1 MPRGCG
7 SSVKHGRSPHTLSRG
22 LVGSTAM
29 LKQDKRKKGEPRGL
43 SSAVDTGPPSYS
55 AGTCER
61 QRELRHLE
69 PSCCLQ
75 SWVTNTHGNQP
86 PAKLCSEGSPE
97 EAAHRAGRSSPGPSQ
112 RGVRG
117 SGSQPR
123 PPSVQHTPVTQT
135 VLTRRLCTAC
145 NICIHPPAHPA
156 MVSWQEQG
164 VLCSLSVILLS
175 IGSLPVPCPP
185 LRSRGQDHHHPVASV
200 CLSANEVHHASCT
213 CLSGLRW
220 ATREGTCLD
229 RALRTLL
236 L

>member
-145 NICIHPPAHPA
+145 NICIHPPPTQR
-156 MVSWQEQG
+156 W
-164 VLCSLSVILLS
+164 
-175 IGSLPVPCPP
+175 CPGK
-185 LRSRGQDHHHPVASV
+185 SRGSCAPCRLFFYPSV
-200 CLSANEVHHASCT
+200 PSQCPARPSAVVGKT
-213 CLSGLRW
+213 
-220 ATREGTCLD
+220 TT
-229 RALRTLL
+229 TL
-236 L
+236 